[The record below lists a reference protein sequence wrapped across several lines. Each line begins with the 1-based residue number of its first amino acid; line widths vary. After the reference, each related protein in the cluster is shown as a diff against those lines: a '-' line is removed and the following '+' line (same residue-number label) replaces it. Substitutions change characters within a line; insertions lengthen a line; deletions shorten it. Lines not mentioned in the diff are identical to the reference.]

1 MIKGDVKMGNTVNK
15 DGIKKISDI
24 AAKLLEGIGCRVDI
38 SFDDD
43 KFKVK
48 AFDDKGNAITTSD
61 QAMRDGNDLVYWSS
75 FTVKD
80 GIHVCVCSTGV
91 TEVDFNERIAIA
103 TYYEKG
109 YKYLRICEYDS
120 KRNIYEKAVQGKP
133 IPMNDISIG
142 IYDSFAILISVRRL
156 LQDGEQI
163 VESDTYIVHNYV
175 IKSDGTQKQISIN
188 ADKYIETITDAILNW
203 NGYYSIHDIKKV
215 IDFIL
220 PTLRL
225 CANTVIEKNTALT
238 NDQKSGGKK

>member
-1 MIKGDVKMGNTVNK
+1 MGNAVNK
-15 DGIKKISDI
+15 DVIKKISDI

-48 AFDDKGNAITTSD
+48 AFDDKGNAITTND
-61 QAMRDGNDLVYWSS
+61 QATRDGDDLVYWSS
-75 FTVKD
+75 FTVKG
-80 GIHVCVCSTGV
+80 GIRVCVCSTGV

-103 TYYEKG
+103 AYYEKG

-142 IYDSFAILISVRRL
+142 IYDSFAILISVCRL
-156 LQDGEQI
+156 LQNGKQI
-163 VESDTYIVHNYV
+163 AKSDTYIVHNYV
-175 IKSDGTQKQISIN
+175 IKSDGTQRQISIN
-188 ADKYIETITDAILNW
+188 ADEYIKIITDAILNW

-220 PTLRL
+220 PALRL